1 MFHNLRLRF
10 IAIAAIWAGFILFAF
25 TMALNLTVD
34 HQNKNTIQT
43 VLSVLTAND
52 GSLPSSEEVKTN
64 LKNQNIGEGNLYT
77 IQYFSAIKKGSTLII
92 NTGTSQSLSEEDITN
107 LTETALKRGKTFGTI
122 TFHKR
127 EFSYQLSN
135 SQKRQLVVF
144 YDTTNFARSR
154 SSLISVSFWVSL
166 WAILLILLF
175 FFFTSKYYIRPY
187 VQNYEKQRIFITNAG
202 HELKTPLA
210 IISANTELQEL
221 MTGENEWTEST
232 KAQIDRLN
240 RLIARL
246 IRLARLEEQEHIT
259 VSKQDIS
266 TITNRVCKDHETLI
280 HKEGKK
286 LELEIQSDVQ
296 ANVSEEE
303 FYELISIMLDNARKY
318 CDPEGTIQVRLSQS
332 SRFLLRKNRLIVSN
346 DYVAGS
352 TVDYKRFFDR
362 FYRADSSR
370 NSQTGSG
377 YGIGLSMAQHLV
389 ELFKGR
395 IWVNYKKGRISFHI
409 SLP

>member
-1 MFHNLRLRF
+1 MFRKLRLRF
-10 IAIAAIWAGFILFAF
+10 ITIAVVWACFILFAF
-25 TMALNLTVD
+25 TMTLNLMVE

-43 VLSVLTAND
+43 VLSILSEND
-52 GSLPSSEEVKTN
+52 GTLPINDEVKSKLN
-64 LKNQNIGEGNLYT
+64 NQNIGEGNLYT
-77 IQYFSAIKKGSTLII
+77 IQYFSAIKNGSILTI
-92 NTGTSQSLSEEDITN
+92 NTGTSESLLEEDITD
-107 LTETALKRGKTFGTI
+107 LMETALKKEKTYGTI
-122 TFHKR
+122 SFHNR
-127 EFSYQLSN
+127 VFSYQLTS
-135 SQKRQLVVF
+135 SKKRKLVVF
-144 YDTTNFARSR
+144 YDTTIFARSR
-154 SSLISVSFWVSL
+154 SDLISVSFWISL
-166 WAILLILLF
+166 WTIFLILLF
-175 FFFTSKYYIRPY
+175 FFFMSKYYIRPY
-187 VQNYEKQRIFITNAG
+187 VQNYEKQRMFITNAG

-240 RLIARL
+240 KLIARL
-246 IRLARLEEQEHIT
+246 IRLARLEEQEQIT

-266 TITNRVCKDHETLI
+266 AITNQVCKDHEPLI
-280 HKEGKK
+280 QRDGKN

-318 CDPEGTIQVRLSQS
+318 CDPEGTIQVKLSQN
-332 SRFLLRKNRLIVSN
+332 SRFLLRKNRLVISN
-346 DYVAGS
+346 DYAEDS

-377 YGIGLSMAQHLV
+377 YGIGLSMAQHLI

-395 IWVNYKKGRISFHI
+395 ILVNYKKGRISFHI